1 MRRSGAEQRRTDPS
15 ARSAW
20 PQRSAGRGSDR
31 ERQPPTAIQCGARPA
46 LFALGA
52 LIATH
57 LVGPAVAAPPERLS
71 VVDPVPLRAPSP
83 DPLRFADP
91 DPLRATQ
98 RPTVLRSVAPPD
110 PYGAAL
116 GTLDERAYLRG
127 RRVMVSGLFLGFA
140 GLGLQAS
147 GVFFAL
153 VPPPNAN
160 GAAPWLVD
168 AALFGG
174 SGLLA
179 VGTGLQLAGSSMQG
193 RSLRDARSP
202 WQREA
207 RAVGAVGG
215 IGVIAGS
222 SVASLSQLTPERG
235 RGWVGAALLGTAGL
249 GLVVTTVHLVSQTQA
264 DERAERVAPH
274 LRVQVGLS
282 GLRVVWAE

>member
-1 MRRSGAEQRRTDPS
+1 MHP
-15 ARSAW
+15 
-20 PQRSAGRGSDR
+20 
-31 ERQPPTAIQCGARPA
+31 
-46 LFALGA
+46 
-52 LIATH
+52 
-57 LVGPAVAAPPERLS
+57 VGPAVAAPIDANPLGATAP
-71 VVDPVPLRAPSP
+71 DPQPSP
-83 DPLRFADP
+83 PFDHLANTPP
-91 DPLRATQ
+91 DRRQAVSPY
-98 RPTVLRSVAPPD
+98 VAPPD
-110 PYGAAL
+110 PYGTAL

-153 VPPPNAN
+153 VPPQGAP
-160 GAAPWLVD
+160 GTAAPWLVD

-179 VGTGLQLAGSSMQG
+179 VGTGLQLAGSAVQG
-193 RSLRDARSP
+193 RSLHEARSP

-207 RAVGAVGG
+207 RVVGAVGVL
-215 IGVIAGS
+215 GVVVGS

-235 RGWVGAALLGTAGL
+235 RGWVGAALLSTAGL

-274 LRVQVGLS
+274 LRVQVGLT
-282 GLRVVWAE
+282 GLRVVGGW